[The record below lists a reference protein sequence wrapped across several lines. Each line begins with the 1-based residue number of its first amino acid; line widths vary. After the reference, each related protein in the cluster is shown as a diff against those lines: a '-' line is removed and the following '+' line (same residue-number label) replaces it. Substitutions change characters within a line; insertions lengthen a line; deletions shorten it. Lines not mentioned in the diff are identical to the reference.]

1 MIGITKK
8 SAATIFL
15 SFCLIFSVGTAY
27 NPAEAEKSE
36 GTPLLDTNSAQ
47 VCGQTLCKKQMTIAE
62 KIRMYISGSTE
73 NSQPTIM
80 QQAFVPLN
88 PSSKSIGSKMVKD
101 ISQANIP
108 KMKLFA
114 SVDVKKFSKLDV
126 KKTASLKSSMKSLKS
141 FNDPEKFSK
150 LLKFADKQKF
160 KLKSSVA
167 KLSQM
172 KVTSKAPKLSDVFDE
187 KPKLHK
193 ETMMKKLP
201 LDSKKQFK
209 GERDK
214 IPMKIVKEL
223 SLKVPKIKKSQE

>member
-1 MIGITKK
+1 
-8 SAATIFL
+8 
-15 SFCLIFSVGTAY
+15 
-27 NPAEAEKSE
+27 
-36 GTPLLDTNSAQ
+36 
-47 VCGQTLCKKQMTIAE
+47 
-62 KIRMYISGSTE
+62 
-73 NSQPTIM
+73 M

-114 SVDVKKFSKLDV
+114 SVDVKKFSKQDV
-126 KKTASLKSSMKSLKS
+126 KKMVSLKSTMKS

>member
-1 MIGITKK
+1 MIGIRMK
-8 SAATIFL
+8 SAAIIFL

-47 VCGQTLCKKQMTIAE
+47 VCGQTLCKKQMTIDE

-80 QQAFVPLN
+80 QQAFAPLN

-101 ISQANIP
+101 ISKANIP

-114 SVDVKKFSKLDV
+114 SVDTKKFSKLDV
-126 KKTASLKSSMKSLKS
+126 KNTASLKSSMKSFK
-141 FNDPEKFSK
+141 DPEKFSK
-150 LLKFADKQKF
+150 LLKFADKQKI
-160 KLKSSVA
+160 KMKTSAV
-167 KLSQM
+167 KLSKMQ
-172 KVTSKAPKLSDVFDE
+172 VTSKIPKLSDVFDE
-187 KPKLHK
+187 KPKLYK
-193 ETMMKKLP
+193 ETMMKKPP
-201 LDSKKQFK
+201 LEFKKEFK

-214 IPMKIVKEL
+214 IPMKLVKEL
-223 SLKVPKIKKSQE
+223 SLKVPKIKKSQ

>member
-1 MIGITKK
+1 MY
-8 SAATIFL
+8 
-15 SFCLIFSVGTAY
+15 FS
-27 NPAEAEKSE
+27 ES
-36 GTPLLDTNSAQ
+36 S
-47 VCGQTLCKKQMTIAE
+47 
-62 KIRMYISGSTE
+62 E

-80 QQAFVPLN
+80 QQAFAPLT
-88 PSSKSIGSKMVKD
+88 PSSKSLGSEKIKD
-101 ISQANIP
+101 ISNVLS
-108 KMKLFA
+108 KMKLFK
-114 SVDVKKFSKLDV
+114 SFDTKKFSKQDV
-126 KKTASLKSSMKSLKS
+126 KKMASLKSTMKSLKS

-172 KVTSKAPKLSDVFDE
+172 KVTSKIAKLSDVFDE
-187 KPKLHK
+187 KPKLFK

-214 IPMKIVKEL
+214 IPMKLVKEL
-223 SLKVPKIKKSQE
+223 SLKVPKIKKSQDR